1 MTDQPMDPIDD
12 VIEGPL
18 PDPALASAVLEIESH
33 IASAGWDQ
41 PARLYALVNTGD
53 LVQAEPA
60 LAAEMGL
67 DESSAAGS
75 FTPIEQEL
83 TADVPLE
90 TVLES
95 IMWPEQVT
103 GCAAVV
109 ERLVL
114 PPSVDGSIP
123 DDASAA
129 QAFAE
134 DHPDRQEVRMVAGAT
149 RAGATYCALRLRA
162 HDDDVSVV
170 GGVDLVPALLEL
182 LRGTLD
188 ISDLDENDG
197 TRPVPMRGARRE
209 RWHVRRRARGRGPG
223 RRAAAP
229 VPCAADHRRAPGG
242 AVPRV
247 HRFLGL
253 LDRAPVVLL
262 GRLPGGLHDP
272 GPHQDRAVRGVRHR
286 DGAGGGGQP
295 PAGLP
300 VPADLP
306 AVVARAGQPRPLPR
320 GGHPDPDPA
329 AGRRLRGDRPLR
341 RRHRVGQVARVP
353 PLAQR
358 RRLRPVRP
366 LLQARHRLLRLRPA
380 VAALPGGLRDGGH
393 HHLVD
398 RRRGRALPLRRDP
411 AAVAAGPVLRP
422 ARPPSSRC

>member
-1 MTDQPMDPIDD
+1 MTDQPKDPIDD

-18 PDPALASAVLEIESH
+18 PTPRWPRRCWRSSRT
-33 IASAGWDQ
+33 SRPRAGTSRRGCTRWST
-41 PARLYALVNTGD
+41 PRD

-90 TVLES
+90 TLLES
-95 IMWPEQVT
+95 IMWPAQVT

-134 DHPDRQEVRMVAGAT
+134 DHPDRQEVRIVAGAT

-197 TRPVPMRGARRE
+197 NEEATP
-209 RWHVRRRARGRGPG
+209 
-223 RRAAAP
+223 
-229 VPCAADHRRAPGG
+229 
-242 AVPRV
+242 
-247 HRFLGL
+247 
-253 LDRAPVVLL
+253 
-262 GRLPGGLHDP
+262 
-272 GPHQDRAVRGVRHR
+272 
-286 DGAGGGGQP
+286 
-295 PAGLP
+295 
-300 VPADLP
+300 
-306 AVVARAGQPRPLPR
+306 
-320 GGHPDPDPA
+320 
-329 AGRRLRGDRPLR
+329 
-341 RRHRVGQVARVP
+341 
-353 PLAQR
+353 
-358 RRLRPVRP
+358 
-366 LLQARHRLLRLRPA
+366 
-380 VAALPGGLRDGGH
+380 
-393 HHLVD
+393 
-398 RRRGRALPLRRDP
+398 
-411 AAVAAGPVLRP
+411 
-422 ARPPSSRC
+422 